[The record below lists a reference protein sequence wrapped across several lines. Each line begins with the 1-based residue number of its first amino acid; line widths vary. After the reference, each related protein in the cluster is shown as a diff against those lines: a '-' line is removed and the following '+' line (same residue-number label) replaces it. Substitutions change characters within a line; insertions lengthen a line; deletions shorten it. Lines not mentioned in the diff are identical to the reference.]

1 MLLNLK
7 QNIVNAASEQR
18 RLKTKHAPRRT
29 RFLRVGYLSV
39 ALILTAN
46 VIVPTNTSLG
56 NAFAA
61 DIQKCQDA
69 DGNWHYGTHASFL
82 CGDGDIDQLD
92 ATGTKTGVDKPPP
105 SAEEL
110 KKIEDQKT
118 AIEQAKLSKKQQRES
133 DLEIIRTYGSEE
145 TIISTLD
152 RKLESIDKNIQVTR
166 KIKEGTL
173 SDLEKLKKLKQTK
186 KNKAFVKEREDAIKS
201 YNRVI
206 RNNLT
211 MREQLSEQYI
221 TILSDFREAHGRI
234 YTK

>member
-7 QNIVNAASEQR
+7 DNIYISACEQDSGKIRAA
-18 RLKTKHAPRRT
+18 LMGT
-29 RFLRVGYLSV
+29 RFLKIGYVSLALLLGTNLV
-39 ALILTAN
+39 A
-46 VIVPTNTSLG
+46 PTTVSIG
-56 NAFAA
+56 TAFAA

-69 DGNWHYGTHASFL
+69 EGNWHYGNHASFL

-105 SAEEL
+105 SAEEFQ
-110 KKIEDQKT
+110 KIEDEKE
-118 AIEQAKLSKKQQRES
+118 AIEQAKLAKKAQRDK
-133 DLEIIRTYGSEE
+133 DLEILRTYGTEE
-145 TIISTLD
+145 SIISTLD

-186 KNKAFVKEREDAIKS
+186 KNKNFVKEREDAIKS

-221 TILSDFREAHGRI
+221 SILSEFREAHGRI
-234 YTK
+234 YAK

>member
-1 MLLNLK
+1 MLLKLK
-7 QNIVNAASEQR
+7 DNIFKPADKQR
-18 RLKTKHAPRRT
+18 FEHVEYARERT
-29 RFLRVGYLSV
+29 NFLRAGVLGL
-39 ALILTAN
+39 ALLLGAN
-46 VIVPTNTSLG
+46 VVVPTTTSIG
-56 NAFAA
+56 IAFAA

-69 DGNWHYGTHASFL
+69 DGNWHYGNHASLL

-105 SAEEL
+105 SSEEL
-110 KKIEDQKT
+110 KKIEDEKA

-173 SDLEKLKKLKQTK
+173 NDLDKLKKLKQTK

-211 MREQLSEQYI
+211 LREQLSEQYI
-221 TILSDFREAHGRI
+221 GILSNFREAHGRI